1 MTMRVSSVVLGAQMD
16 GLTHS
21 QIAARVGGAIAAVLL
36 GTVLSLTY
44 AIDSRHRTPASA
56 WLEITSVH
64 VTDTKSGVDP
74 LLLIERTIHSAF
86 VGEWVVTV
94 RRIEAGGLTVACEG
108 SGQTNYSPDS
118 RLPRPTPLRWWA
130 GVECKLE
137 PGSYRVDTSWRMY
150 PPGYPMKTQH
160 RSSNIFRVAD

>member
-1 MTMRVSSVVLGAQMD
+1 MRVSSLVLGARVDQ
-16 GLTHS
+16 LTHG
-21 QIAARVGGAIAAVLL
+21 QLAARVGGALGAVLL
-36 GTVLSLTY
+36 GTLLSLTY

-56 WLEITSVH
+56 WLEVVAIH
-64 VTDTKSGVDP
+64 ATDTRVGADP
-74 LLLIERTIHSAF
+74 LLLIERTIHAPF
-86 VGEWVVTV
+86 AGEWTTTV
-94 RRIEAGGLTVACEG
+94 RKIEQDGLVVACEG
-108 SGQTNYSPDS
+108 SGRTNYSPDS

-160 RSSNIFRVAD
+160 RSSNIFRVVD